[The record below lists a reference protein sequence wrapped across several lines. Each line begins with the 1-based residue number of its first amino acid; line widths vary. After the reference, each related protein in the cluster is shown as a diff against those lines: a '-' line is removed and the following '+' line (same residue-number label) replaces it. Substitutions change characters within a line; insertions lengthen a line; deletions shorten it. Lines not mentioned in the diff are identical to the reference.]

1 MLKQEGIGRLLRKY
15 TMDQPET
22 HEAVRNMRRVIDRY
36 SDRVLIGE
44 AYLPIEILMTYYGSR
59 LDGFHLPF

>member
-1 MLKQEGIGRLLRKY
+1 
-15 TMDQPET
+15 
-22 HEAVRNMRRVIDRY
+22 MRRVVDGY

-59 LDGFHLPF
+59 LDDLMSTPWKPNDIAALVQAYESALPAGAWPN